1 MDVVLETLLQDP
13 EPASFL
19 TLGPTPIGAVLGVL
33 LVGPVVGQ
41 LGISFADGV
50 HRTAL
55 CPFAVGFSSLAV
67 QCCRILSPTSLAGTR
82 SGSIRAFR
90 SGGVRARCRARS
102 PLPAL
107 A

>member
-1 MDVVLETLLQDP
+1 MDAVLETLLQDP
-13 EPASFL
+13 ELASFL

-33 LVGPVVGQ
+33 LVGPIVGQ
-41 LGISFADGV
+41 LRISLADGV

-55 CPFAVGFSSLAV
+55 CLFAISFSSLAV
-67 QCCRILSPTSLAGTR
+67 QCCRRLSPSSLAGTC
-82 SGSIRAFR
+82 SGFIRAFR
-90 SGGVRARCRARS
+90 SGGVWARCRARS